1 VRVEHDLIQR
11 RGFWFTLLVVLE
23 LFLLALPC
31 VSPKHMH
38 EEIVL
43 TGAKVVWASCVI
55 GGEGFR
61 GRSQRDFPAGSHSPD
76 ALDTNEIRH
85 LIEAAGLIPQE
96 RTTTYKEVHRP
107 AA

>member
-1 VRVEHDLIQR
+1 MEDYLIQR
-11 RGFWFTLLVVLE
+11 RGFWFTLFVVLE

-31 VSPKHMH
+31 VSPEHIH

-61 GRSQRDFPAGSHSPD
+61 GRSQRVGGLNLISGD
-76 ALDTNEIRH
+76 LD
-85 LIEAAGLIPQE
+85 
-96 RTTTYKEVHRP
+96 
-107 AA
+107 

>member
-1 VRVEHDLIQR
+1 MPQFRYSLRVWVTSS
-11 RGFWFTLLVVLE
+11 FVVLE

-31 VSPKHMH
+31 VSPKHIH

-61 GRSQRDFPAGSHSPD
+61 GRSQRVGGLNLISGDLDISYQIESDVSKIRGEHHGPKSAPAGLS
-76 ALDTNEIRH
+76 L
-85 LIEAAGLIPQE
+85 GQ
-96 RTTTYKEVHRP
+96 
-107 AA
+107 